1 MENGKFIITEYNTPF
16 RAIDTKGK
24 KVEFECRHSSCFIV
38 TFSGKIKFTT
48 DDTVLFSDK
57 DHSVF
62 LPEGLKYT
70 NECIEDAES
79 IVFNFKT
86 LEKFSKPLSLAAS
99 SEDFAREKCKS
110 IKSASLLGEPLSHIL
125 ALKELYSLS
134 CELFSQNMEDKNTS
148 NAEKTVEKAIE
159 FMLKSY
165 KKSDLSSHDIASAC
179 FISEIY
185 LRKLFLK
192 HLDTTP
198 YKKLTEIRMNRALLL
213 LLEKRSVSEVAESV
227 GFSDI
232 YSFSRAFKRYY
243 GKSPSKYCY

>member
-1 MENGKFIITEYNTPF
+1 
-16 RAIDTKGK
+16 
-24 KVEFECRHSSCFIV
+24 
-38 TFSGKIKFTT
+38 
-48 DDTVLFSDK
+48 
-57 DHSVF
+57 
-62 LPEGLKYT
+62 
-70 NECIEDAES
+70 
-79 IVFNFKT
+79 
-86 LEKFSKPLSLAAS
+86 
-99 SEDFAREKCKS
+99 
-110 IKSASLLGEPLSHIL
+110 
-125 ALKELYSLS
+125 
-134 CELFSQNMEDKNTS
+134 MEDKNTS

-159 FMLKSY
+159 FMLKNY

-192 HLDTTP
+192 HLGTTP

-232 YSFSRAFKRYY
+232 YSFSRAFKSYY